1 MRHKKK
7 DIKVSGAA
15 PTVIEKEVVGKRH
28 VESPTVAA
36 VASEEAETGDGAA
49 GKKKVYI
56 GEFEELVLLAII
68 KLGANAYGVGIH
80 DALQDATGRSFSI
93 GALYTT
99 LSRLEEKG
107 LVSSWEGEAT
117 RERGG
122 RVKRYYEVLASGQR
136 ALREADNGRR
146 NLVANLDSVPRR
158 A

>member
-1 MRHKKK
+1 MKRKKN
-7 DIKVSGAA
+7 DTKVSNAA
-15 PTVIEKEVVGKRH
+15 SAASDSGRGKRPARLPN
-28 VESPTVAA
+28 VE
-36 VASEEAETGDGAA
+36 ETGVSEKSEPRDGAA
-49 GKKKVYI
+49 AKKVYI

-68 KLGANAYGVGIH
+68 KLGSDAYGVGIH
-80 DALQDATGRSFSI
+80 DALKEATGRSFSI

-122 RVKRYYEVLASGQR
+122 RVKRYYRVQASGER
-136 ALREADNGRR
+136 ALREAENARR
-146 NLVANLDSVPRR
+146 NLAANLDTALGR